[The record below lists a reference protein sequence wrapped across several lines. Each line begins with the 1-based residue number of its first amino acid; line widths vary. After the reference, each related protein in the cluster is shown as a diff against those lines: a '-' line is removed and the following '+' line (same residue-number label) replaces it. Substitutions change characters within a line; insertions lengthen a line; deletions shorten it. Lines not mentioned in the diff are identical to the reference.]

1 MRAKCVAGGLV
12 VVLSVANAVAA
23 GSPKA
28 TSMHG
33 QVVAFRPG
41 ERIGQVVSGVINRE
55 TFLLRVEGGAVIKIV
70 YKHDGYAEH
79 PAGEVELKVHRDR
92 SCDGSYGQF
101 VSEAPVFTDETNSNP
116 IPAVTKVE
124 GFQGLPSS
132 YKLKCYLMVPPKP

>member
-1 MRAKCVAGGLV
+1 MRTKCIAGGLI
-12 VVLSVANAVAA
+12 VVLSVANAAAA

-41 ERIGQVVSGVINRE
+41 ERIGQVVSGVVNRE
-55 TFLLRVEGGAVIKIV
+55 TFLLRIGAGGNVVKIV

-79 PAGEVELKVHRDR
+79 PAGEVELKVRRDR

-101 VSEAPVFTDETNSNP
+101 VSDAPVFTDETNSNP
-116 IPAVTKVE
+116 TLPLQRSMGSKVCP
-124 GFQGLPSS
+124 LPTN
-132 YKLKCYLMVPPKP
+132 